1 VKQSPKLNQAT
12 TTAMLRDAV
21 ADRSVLITGHTGFKG
36 SWLSLLLAHLGAH
49 VTGYGLAAPSE
60 PSNFEAARVAELLSG
75 SIEGDVRDLGV
86 VREAID
92 VADPDIIFHLAA
104 QPLVRESYRHP
115 HATMETNFMGTCNV
129 LEAVRLRQ
137 KPCVVVVVTS
147 DKCYEN
153 REHLWAYR
161 EVDAMGGHD
170 PYSASKG
177 AVELLV
183 ASYRRSFF
191 SSTSGGGQEI
201 KLATA
206 RAGNV
211 IGGGDWAADRIVP
224 DIVAHLSAGRRVPVR
239 NPAAIRPWQ
248 HVLEPLSG
256 YVQLAARMLTDG
268 DPLLCDSW
276 NFGPLAESHV
286 CVADLVNAFCV
297 AWGTGGWEDKSSLH
311 RPHEAGVL
319 RLSIEKAMAYL
330 QWRPVWNFG
339 ETVERTAN
347 WYRQYYSSGGKSM
360 RKACLQ
366 DIASYLSAMESKAS
380 GQDSLRVFPASMAA

>member
-1 VKQSPKLNQAT
+1 MKQSLKLNQAT
-12 TTAMLRDAV
+12 TTTMLRDAF
-21 ADRSVLITGHTGFKG
+21 ADRSVLVTGHTGFKG
-36 SWLSLLLAHLGAH
+36 SWVSILLAHLGARL
-49 VTGYGLAAPSE
+49 TGYGLAAPSE
-60 PSNFEAARVAELLSG
+60 PSNFAAARVEELLSG
-75 SIEGDVRDLGV
+75 SIEGDLRNLGAVRD
-86 VREAID
+86 AIAA
-92 VADPDIIFHLAA
+92 ADPDVIFHLAA

-115 HATMETNFMGTCNV
+115 HETMETNFMGTCNV

-137 KPCVVVVVTS
+137 KQCVVVIITS

-191 SSTSGGGQEI
+191 SSMSGSNPQI
-201 KLATA
+201 KVATA

-239 NPAAIRPWQ
+239 SPGAIRPWQ

-256 YVQLAARMLTDG
+256 YVQLAARMLTDD

-276 NFGPLAESHV
+276 NFGPLTESQV
-286 CVADLVNAFCV
+286 CVADLVNAFCA
-297 AWGTGGWEDKSSLH
+297 AWGSGGWEDKSSAH
-311 RPHEAGVL
+311 KPHEAGVL
-319 RLSIEKAMAYL
+319 RLSIEKALA
-330 QWRPVWNFG
+330 
-339 ETVERTAN
+339 
-347 WYRQYYSSGGKSM
+347 
-360 RKACLQ
+360 
-366 DIASYLSAMESKAS
+366 
-380 GQDSLRVFPASMAA
+380 